1 MKYYFKVFLLGLH
14 VFMLQMSTNAQSN
27 LTLTECLKQSE
38 QNNLFY
44 KSQGYDIS
52 AAQADQLS
60 ATLRP
65 NLYLNN
71 QSLFITNPKN
81 FIQEGS
87 PFYTKNA
94 QVWLQLTKQMR
105 ISGERGK
112 RVAVSDAV
120 MVMNKKNLEES
131 KRQLYYITSNQWLDV
146 WFSLSNIGLLKKAR
160 FNVDTLIKVNQ
171 LRLKNQ
177 VITVSENL
185 RTEILASDYQLQIQ
199 DLQQQYFGQI
209 EQLRTFIGSTAD
221 SLSISQSDPFTPVD
235 INRMT
240 LDSLVAFA
248 FENRT
253 DLQTAKAQKDMY
265 DANIKLQKSLALPP
279 IEAGVIYN
287 PQNGIGYAGTYLTIP
302 IPVLNRNQ
310 GEIQKSHVQKEQAD
324 VTIEAI
330 KSQIRAEVR
339 SAFEAY
345 RVKKINLELSTDII
359 RKSEKVL
366 STVQY
371 SYLRGGTSIIDY
383 LDAQRTWFSAQQMY
397 FDVLYK
403 YRKSYVDLIFTT
415 GLITQIQ

>member
-1 MKYYFKVFLLGLH
+1 MKCNLKIYLSILCFLAL
-14 VFMLQMSTNAQSN
+14 VISSKAQTNLS
-27 LTLTECLKQSE
+27 LTECLKQSAL
-38 QNNLFY
+38 NNLSY
-44 KSQGYDIS
+44 RAQGYDIN

-71 QSLFITNPKN
+71 QNLFITNSKN
-81 FIQEGS
+81 FVERGS
-87 PFYTKNA
+87 PLLVKNA
-94 QVWLQLTKQMR
+94 QIWLQLTKVMR

-112 RVAVSDAV
+112 RLAVTDAAV
-120 MVMNKKNLEES
+120 VMNRKNLEES
-131 KRQLYYITSNQWLDV
+131 KRQLYYVTSNQWLDI
-146 WFSLSNIGLLKKAR
+146 WFSLSSIDLLKKAR
-160 FNVDTLIKVNQ
+160 HNVDTLIRVNQ

-185 RTEILASDYQLQIQ
+185 RTEILAAQYQLQIQ

-209 EQLRTFIGSTAD
+209 EQLRTYMGSTAD
-221 SLSISQSDPFTPVD
+221 SLSINQEDSFTPVT
-235 INRMT
+235 INQIT
-240 LDSLVAFA
+240 LDSLEAFA

-253 DLQTAKAQKDMY
+253 DLQTARSQKEMY
-265 DANIKLQKSLALPP
+265 EANIKLQKSLALPP

-302 IPVLNRNQ
+302 IPVLNKNQ
-310 GEIQKSHVQKEQAD
+310 GEIQKSHVQKDQAD

-330 KSQIRAEVR
+330 KAQIRAEVR
-339 SAFEAY
+339 GAFEAY
-345 RVKKINLELSTDII
+345 RVKKINLDLSTQII
-359 RKSEKVL
+359 SKSEKVL

-383 LDAQRTWFSAQQMY
+383 LDAQRTWFSTQQMY

-403 YRKSYVDLIFTT
+403 YRKSYVDLIYTT